1 MSSENSS
8 QPSGQPQVRQLNL
21 QQMAVQYMAGVQR
34 HLDLLAFNLVG
45 QNSATESSYR
55 ARAELPQLRRLVN
68 PLGNFE
74 QLQAFARDILTR
86 STVGDAANIAVS
98 GLHNAHLFLALIK
111 GTGGAEA
118 ESVDPEVQKA
128 AQEAQQAFVR
138 APLDQ
143 KFNMLEENFG
153 VLCPLEDTI
162 VSYGMAMQAIMQ
174 HGGIVQK
181 QHVGEDG
188 ILSFELQSAP
198 ATRFDSKDPWFE
210 AVETNLKTF
219 REGDR
224 IAFTDTE
231 LQLLVFTVA
240 VFGHQLF
247 SSITRYAREIKGEAQ
262 A

>member
-1 MSSENSS
+1 MSSEPTS
-8 QPSGQPQVRQLNL
+8 QPSGEPQKRQLNL

-45 QNSATESSYR
+45 QNSATESAYR

-86 STVGDAANIAVS
+86 STIGDAANMAVS

-118 ESVDPEVQKA
+118 EAVDPEVQKA
-128 AQEAQQAFVR
+128 AQESHQAFVR

-143 KFNMLEENFG
+143 KFNSLEENFG

-162 VSYGMAMQAIMQ
+162 ISYGMAMQAIMQ
-174 HGGIVQK
+174 NNGVVQK
-181 QHVGEDG
+181 QHLGDDG
-188 ILSFELQSAP
+188 KLTFELQSAP
-198 ATRFDSKDPWFE
+198 ATAFDSKDAWFDS
-210 AVETNLKTF
+210 VETHVKTF
-219 REGDR
+219 SEGDR

-247 SSITRYAREIKGEAQ
+247 SSITRYARELKGGTQ